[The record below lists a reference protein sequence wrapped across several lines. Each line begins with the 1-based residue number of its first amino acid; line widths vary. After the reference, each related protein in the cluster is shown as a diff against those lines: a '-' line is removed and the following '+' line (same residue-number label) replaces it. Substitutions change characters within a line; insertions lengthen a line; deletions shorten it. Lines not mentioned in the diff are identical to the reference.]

1 MPLFSL
7 PFFSRPLPL
16 FSFVLAWAGLR
27 RKSSLAPL
35 QQTSHNQA
43 LLQEQQKSSEAK
55 TGPAAAL
62 GRQQSWAG
70 RTPRIPTS
78 RKGEQKGC
86 HTRSGDT
93 NPCQS
98 CTLPTHVL
106 SLLPKVLLP
115 KHSRLHTL
123 CSSFCHKS
131 GLQKLNRFNPAPRIK
146 TLPGVSLILFD
157 FTMHTSELSAM

>member
-1 MPLFSL
+1 M
-7 PFFSRPLPL
+7 SRFKKEEFTCTLTANQPQ
-16 FSFVLAWAGLR
+16 SGTAARATEILR
-27 RKSSLAPL
+27 S
-35 QQTSHNQA
+35 Q
-43 LLQEQQKSSEAK
+43 